1 MQKRNII
8 KGILV
13 LISISCIIGIYYYS
27 IQATKVIEDKSIEVV
42 KVQAEAI
49 SEYLNKRDLGVSLKT
64 DTLIFGKDN
73 KKIGH
78 IYRNN
83 YKYVEY
89 KDISKEAIEA
99 YKAVE
104 DKRFDTHKGV
114 DYLGILRAARY
125 NYISGSIK
133 QGGSTI
139 TQQLIKNSIVGKEK
153 SYKRKLKEVF
163 IAPILEQD
171 KGKEWILERY
181 LNTNFYG
188 NGVYGIGYAANYYF
202 GKEASELTHKEAALL
217 IATTNGPSKYNPK
230 INPEEAFEKAK
241 SNYKKIYEAGYIDE
255 KTYNENVDKPY
266 ELVFKKPRNTR
277 TDKITTLALYDAT
290 LEMMKHSDFEFKFK
304 FDSDKEEKEYKENYY
319 KVYKE
324 TMDKLSLGGYRIY
337 TNIDTNVYNET
348 NKIIEEVLSK
358 IDNEIEA
365 STIVIDNKT
374 QYLISATGG
383 RKDDEFNRAF
393 QALRQPGSL
402 VKALYVYP
410 TAMETLLLSYGDYEL
425 DEKIKGDYSPENVDK
440 YYRGNVMLRDALA
453 NSINTIAY
461 KLLDKSGLDNVS
473 KMMTNYNI
481 ASTTYIDY
489 SNPAISL
496 GGLHRGWSP
505 YEVAKGFS
513 SIINN
518 GSRCRRNI
526 VTKITD
532 ENGNIILDNNNNDI
546 LPEPTSI
553 SKEDKKE
560 LEYILQDLNIKYS
573 FSNFGNEEIILEG
586 NPYTERKIMEPET
599 SQTVID
605 AMKYTV
611 ELPIG
616 TAHSLKNIINIK
628 DEYVAKTGTTTMSRD
643 GWGVVMTPK
652 YTVLTW
658 VGYDQPKPAQ
668 LYGGTYPLTISGR
681 VMNKLY
687 ENLGNYEKETF
698 NRDGIVKVTT
708 NGDGIITY
716 VTDDMSKDYGSIGID
731 SLIKRLNRDFKKYLE
746 YNRKLEEEREQKEFE
761 ENYENVNYRKIDL
774 IKDKEIN
781 IDEINDKRKELEE
794 EKDNNDRYQ
803 NVLSEEDIERF
814 EELSN
819 SSKSEEGGE

>member
-8 KGILV
+8 RGILV
-13 LISISCIIGIYYYS
+13 LISIFCISGIYYYS
-27 IQATKVIEDKSIEVV
+27 TKATKVIEDKSIEVV
-42 KVQAEAI
+42 KIQAEAI

-104 DKRFDTHKGV
+104 DRRFDTHKGI
-114 DYLGILRAARY
+114 DYLGILRAAKY
-125 NYISGSIK
+125 NYNSGSTK

-202 GKEASELTHKEAALL
+202 GKEASELTYKEAALL
-217 IATTNGPSKYNPK
+217 IATTNGPSKYNPRT
-230 INPEEAFEKAK
+230 NPEVAFEKAK

-266 ELVFKKPRNTR
+266 ELVFKKPENTR

-290 LEMMKHSDFEFKFK
+290 LEMMKHNDFEFKFK
-304 FDSDKEEKEYKENYY
+304 FNSNKEEKEYKENYY

-348 NKIIEEVLSK
+348 NKVIEEVLSK
-358 IDNEIEA
+358 VDSEIEA
-365 STIVIDNKT
+365 STVVIDNKT
-374 QYLISATGG
+374 QYLVAATGG

-410 TAMETLLLSYGDYEL
+410 TAMETLLLSYGDYEI
-425 DEKIKGDYSPENVDK
+425 DEKIKGDYNPENVDK
-440 YYRGNVMLRDALA
+440 RYRGSVMLRDALA

-473 KMMTNYNI
+473 KTMTNYNI

-489 SNPAISL
+489 FNPAISL
-496 GGLHRGWSP
+496 GGLYRGWSP

-532 ENGNIILDNNNNDI
+532 ENGNVVLDNGNSV
-546 LPEPTSI
+546 LPNPTSI
-553 SKEDKKE
+553 SKENKE
-560 LEYILQDLNIKYS
+560 ELKDILQDLNIKYS
-573 FSNFGNEEIILEG
+573 FNNLKKETMLEG
-586 NPYTERKIMEPET
+586 NPYIERKIMEPET

-687 ENLGNYEKETF
+687 ENLGDYEKEKF
-698 NRDGIVKVTT
+698 NRDGIIKVTT
-708 NGDGIITY
+708 NGNGLITY

-731 SLIKRLNRDFKKYLE
+731 SLIKRLNRDSKKYLD

-761 ENYENVNYRKIDL
+761 ENYQDVNYREINT
-774 IKDKEIN
+774 IEDKESN
-781 IDEINDKRKELEE
+781 MKETNEETKDLKE
-794 EKDNNDRYQ
+794 EKDNNDKNL
-803 NVLSEEDIERF
+803 NVLSEEDIKRF
-814 EELSN
+814 EDLNNPDDSD
-819 SSKSEEGGE
+819 EGGE

>member
-8 KGILV
+8 RGILV
-13 LISISCIIGIYYYS
+13 LISIFCISGIYYYS
-27 IQATKVIEDKSIEVV
+27 TKATKVIEDKSIEVV
-42 KVQAEAI
+42 KIQAEAI

-104 DKRFDTHKGV
+104 DRRFDTHKGV
-114 DYLGILRAARY
+114 DYLGILRAAKY
-125 NYISGSIK
+125 NYNSGSTK

-202 GKEASELTHKEAALL
+202 GKEASELTYKEAALL
-217 IATTNGPSKYNPK
+217 IATTNGPSKYNPRT
-230 INPEEAFEKAK
+230 NPEVAFEKAK

-266 ELVFKKPRNTR
+266 ELVFKKPENTR

-290 LEMMKHSDFEFKFK
+290 LEMMKHNDFEFKFK
-304 FDSDKEEKEYKENYY
+304 FNSNKEEKEYKENYY

-348 NKIIEEVLSK
+348 NKVIEEILSK
-358 IDNEIEA
+358 VDNEIEA
-365 STIVIDNKT
+365 STVVIDNKT
-374 QYLISATGG
+374 QYLVAATGG

-410 TAMETLLLSYGDYEL
+410 TAMETLLLSYGDYEI

-440 YYRGNVMLRDALA
+440 RYRGSVMLRDALA

-473 KMMTNYNI
+473 KTMTNYNI

-489 SNPAISL
+489 FNPAISL

-532 ENGNIILDNNNNDI
+532 ENGNVVLDNGNSV
-546 LPEPTSI
+546 LPNPTSI
-553 SKEDKKE
+553 SKENKE
-560 LEYILQDLNIKYS
+560 ELKDILQDLNIKYS
-573 FSNFGNEEIILEG
+573 FNNLKKETMLEG
-586 NPYTERKIMEPET
+586 NPYIERKIMEPET

-628 DEYVAKTGTTTMSRD
+628 DEYVAKTGTTTMSKD

-687 ENLGNYEKETF
+687 ENLGDYEKEKF
-698 NRDGIVKVTT
+698 NRDGIIKVTT
-708 NGDGIITY
+708 NGNGLITY

-731 SLIKRLNRDFKKYLE
+731 SLIKRLNRDSKKYLD

-761 ENYENVNYRKIDL
+761 ENYQDVNY
-774 IKDKEIN
+774 KEIN
-781 IDEINDKRKELEE
+781 TIEDKESNMKETNEETKDLKE
-794 EKDNNDRYQ
+794 EKDNNDKNL
-803 NVLSEEDIERF
+803 NVLSEEDIKRF
-814 EELSN
+814 KDLNNPDDSD
-819 SSKSEEGGE
+819 EGGE

>member
-8 KGILV
+8 RGILV
-13 LISISCIIGIYYYS
+13 LISIFCISGIYYYS
-27 IQATKVIEDKSIEVV
+27 TKATKVIEDKSIEVV
-42 KVQAEAI
+42 KIQAEAI

-104 DKRFDTHKGV
+104 DRRFDTHKGV
-114 DYLGILRAARY
+114 DYLGILRAAKY
-125 NYISGSIK
+125 NYNSGSTK

-139 TQQLIKNSIVGKEK
+139 TQQLIKNYIVGKEK

-202 GKEASELTHKEAALL
+202 GKEASELTYKEAALL
-217 IATTNGPSKYNPK
+217 IATTNGPSKYNPRT
-230 INPEEAFEKAK
+230 NPEVAFEKAK

-266 ELVFKKPRNTR
+266 ELVFKKPENTR

-290 LEMMKHSDFEFKFK
+290 LEMMKHNDFEFKFK
-304 FDSDKEEKEYKENYY
+304 FNSNKEEKEYKENYY

-348 NKIIEEVLSK
+348 NKVIEEVLSK
-358 IDNEIEA
+358 VDNEIEA
-365 STIVIDNKT
+365 STVVIDNKT
-374 QYLISATGG
+374 QYLVAATGG

-410 TAMETLLLSYGDYEL
+410 TAMETLLLSYGDYEI

-440 YYRGNVMLRDALA
+440 RYRGSVMLRDALA

-473 KMMTNYNI
+473 KTMTNYNI

-489 SNPAISL
+489 FNPAISL

-518 GSRCRRNI
+518 GYRCRRNI

-532 ENGNIILDNNNNDI
+532 ENGNVVLDNGNSV
-546 LPEPTSI
+546 LPNPTSI
-553 SKEDKKE
+553 SKENKE
-560 LEYILQDLNIKYS
+560 ELKDILQDLNIKYS
-573 FSNFGNEEIILEG
+573 FNNLKKETMLEG
-586 NPYTERKIMEPET
+586 NPYIERKIMEPET

-643 GWGVVMTPK
+643 GWGVIMTPK

-687 ENLGNYEKETF
+687 ENLGDYEKEKF
-698 NRDGIVKVTT
+698 NRDGIIKVTT
-708 NGDGIITY
+708 NGNGLITY

-731 SLIKRLNRDFKKYLE
+731 SLIKRLNRDSKKYLD

-761 ENYENVNYRKIDL
+761 ENYQDVNYREINT
-774 IKDKEIN
+774 IEDKESN
-781 IDEINDKRKELEE
+781 MKETNEETKDLKE
-794 EKDNNDRYQ
+794 EKDNNDKNL
-803 NVLSEEDIERF
+803 NVLSEEDIKRF
-814 EELSN
+814 EDLNNPDDSD
-819 SSKSEEGGE
+819 EGGE

>member
-8 KGILV
+8 RGILV
-13 LISISCIIGIYYYS
+13 LISIFCISGIYYYS
-27 IQATKVIEDKSIEVV
+27 TKATKVIEDKSIEVV
-42 KVQAEAI
+42 KIQAEAI

-104 DKRFDTHKGV
+104 DRRFDTHKGV
-114 DYLGILRAARY
+114 DYLGILRAAKY
-125 NYISGSIK
+125 NYNSGSTK

-202 GKEASELTHKEAALL
+202 GKEASELTYKEAALL
-217 IATTNGPSKYNPK
+217 IATTNGPSKYNPRT
-230 INPEEAFEKAK
+230 NPEVAFEKAK

-266 ELVFKKPRNTR
+266 ELVFKKPENTR

-290 LEMMKHSDFEFKFK
+290 LEMMKHNDFEFKFK
-304 FDSDKEEKEYKENYY
+304 FNSNKEEKEYKENYY

-348 NKIIEEVLSK
+348 NKVIEEVLSK
-358 IDNEIEA
+358 VDNEIEA
-365 STIVIDNKT
+365 STVVIDNKT
-374 QYLISATGG
+374 QYLVAATGG

-410 TAMETLLLSYGDYEL
+410 TAMETLLLSYGDYEI

-440 YYRGNVMLRDALA
+440 RYRGSVMLRDALA

-473 KMMTNYNI
+473 KTMTNYNI

-489 SNPAISL
+489 FNPAISL

-532 ENGNIILDNNNNDI
+532 ENGNVVLDNGNSV
-546 LPEPTSI
+546 LPNPTSI
-553 SKEDKKE
+553 SKENKE
-560 LEYILQDLNIKYS
+560 ELKDILQDLNIKYS
-573 FSNFGNEEIILEG
+573 FNNLKKETMLEG
-586 NPYTERKIMEPET
+586 NPYIERKIMEPET

-687 ENLGNYEKETF
+687 ENLGDYEKEKF
-698 NRDGIVKVTT
+698 NRDGIIKVTT
-708 NGDGIITY
+708 NGNGLITY

-731 SLIKRLNRDFKKYLE
+731 SLIKRLNRDSKKYLD

-761 ENYENVNYRKIDL
+761 ENYQDVNYREINT
-774 IKDKEIN
+774 IEDKESN
-781 IDEINDKRKELEE
+781 MKETNEETKDLKE
-794 EKDNNDRYQ
+794 EKDNNDKNL
-803 NVLSEEDIERF
+803 NVLSEEDIKRF
-814 EELSN
+814 EDLNNPDDSD
-819 SSKSEEGGE
+819 EGGE

>member
-8 KGILV
+8 RGILV
-13 LISISCIIGIYYYS
+13 LISIFCISGIYYYS
-27 IQATKVIEDKSIEVV
+27 TKATKVIEDKSIEVV
-42 KVQAEAI
+42 KIQAEAI

-104 DKRFDTHKGV
+104 DRRFDTHKGI
-114 DYLGILRAARY
+114 DYLGILRAAKY
-125 NYISGSIK
+125 NYNSGSTK

-202 GKEASELTHKEAALL
+202 GKEASELTYKEAALL
-217 IATTNGPSKYNPK
+217 IATTNGPSKYNPRT
-230 INPEEAFEKAK
+230 NPEVAFEKAK

-266 ELVFKKPRNTR
+266 ELVFKKPENTR

-290 LEMMKHSDFEFKFK
+290 LEMMKHNDFEFKFK
-304 FDSDKEEKEYKENYY
+304 FNSNKEEKEYKENYY

-348 NKIIEEVLSK
+348 NKVIEEVLSK
-358 IDNEIEA
+358 VDNEIEA
-365 STIVIDNKT
+365 STVVIDNKT
-374 QYLISATGG
+374 QYLVAATGG

-410 TAMETLLLSYGDYEL
+410 TAMETLLLSYGDYEI

-440 YYRGNVMLRDALA
+440 RYRGSVMLRDALA

-473 KMMTNYNI
+473 KTMTNYNI

-489 SNPAISL
+489 FNPAISL

-532 ENGNIILDNNNNDI
+532 ENGNVVLDNGNSV
-546 LPEPTSI
+546 LPNPTSI
-553 SKEDKKE
+553 SKENKE
-560 LEYILQDLNIKYS
+560 ELKDILQDLNIKYS
-573 FSNFGNEEIILEG
+573 FNNLKKETMLEG
-586 NPYTERKIMEPET
+586 NPYIERKIMEPET

-687 ENLGNYEKETF
+687 ENLGDYEKEKF
-698 NRDGIVKVTT
+698 NRDGIIKVTT
-708 NGDGIITY
+708 NGNGLITY

-731 SLIKRLNRDFKKYLE
+731 SLIKRLNRDSKKYLD

-761 ENYENVNYRKIDL
+761 ENYQDVNYREINT
-774 IKDKEIN
+774 IEDKESN
-781 IDEINDKRKELEE
+781 MKETNEETKDLKE
-794 EKDNNDRYQ
+794 EKDNNDKNL
-803 NVLSEEDIERF
+803 NVLSEEDIKRF
-814 EELSN
+814 EDLNNPDDSD
-819 SSKSEEGGE
+819 KGGE